1 MRIRQAFT
9 LIELLVVIAII
20 AVVMALLVPAVQK
33 VREAA
38 ARTQCV
44 NNLRQIG
51 VALHNHHATY
61 QRFPPG
67 RGTPT
72 PSIFSAHAY
81 LLPYLEQEPLY
92 RQINFTL
99 APADFT
105 IPSMTYSGAANLP
118 AASTL
123 VPTLLCPSDATVGR
137 VPSLAYA
144 GTNYAA
150 NAGTGTVIYGSLTQ
164 ADGVFFLGSKIRIA
178 NIADGTSNTAAFSER
193 PLASGSS
200 SDPSLAVLELPGG
213 ADTTDAACS
222 DPASGK
228 WNLERGGKWIVG
240 NYGNTLYNHALP
252 PNATAWD
259 CMNQQQQKAR
269 MTARSRHAGGVTLLF
284 CDGSV
289 ALFSNRDLT
298 VWRALGS
305 RAGGETT
312 SLQ

>member
-1 MRIRQAFT
+1 MRNRRAFT

-20 AVVMALLVPAVQK
+20 AVLLALLVPAVQK

-38 ARTQCV
+38 ARTQCA

-51 VALHNHHATY
+51 LALHHHHATY

-105 IPSMTYSGAANLP
+105 IPTMTYSGAANLP

-123 VPTLLCPSDATVGR
+123 LPTFLCPSDPTVGR

-150 NAGTGTVIYGSLTQ
+150 NAGTGLLAYGSLTQ

-178 NIADGTSNTAAFSER
+178 DILDGASNTAAFSER
-193 PLASGSS
+193 PLANGSA
-200 SDPSLAVLELPGG
+200 SDPSLAILELPGG
-213 ADTTDAACS
+213 ADATDAACN
-222 DPASGK
+222 DPASGT

-240 NYGNTLYNHALP
+240 NYGNTLYNHSMP

-269 MTARSRHAGGVTLLF
+269 MPARSRHASGVNLLL

-289 ALFSNRDLT
+289 VLFAASDST

-305 RAGGETT
+305 RAGGE
-312 SLQ
+312 SIVAP